1 MSVEFL
7 EPVLQI
13 LEKIKSESGKEVLLV
28 ENNEMAAYVEAK
40 IAGEGDENHY
50 ISFSPKGGDM
60 INHTVAA
67 KALQILR
74 VCKTPSEERKTA
86 VAYQEHLNT
95 ARMSIALEVE
105 KKPHLQIAMND
116 HHMTSTW
123 ILSLINQLISQPAS
137 INVEREIYES
147 YPELKEFQR
156 ASIEAQFN
164 DFNLTLSKE
173 VEQLSPS
180 IIYNSSAIMNYVY
193 LRHMDDIL
201 GTDYISRLNYIVKK
215 SRSEKLYNYT
225 RDNLKDNVISD
236 MEMIDYWAETLGI
249 KDWYLWTST

>member
-7 EPVLQI
+7 KPVWDI
-13 LEKIKSESGKEVLLV
+13 LEKIREVSNKEVILV
-28 ENNEMAAYVEAK
+28 ENSDMAAAVEAK
-40 IAGEGDENHY
+40 IAGEGDDNHY
-50 ISFSPKGGDM
+50 ISFSPKAGPV

-74 VCKTPSEERKTA
+74 VCKTPVEERKTA

-95 ARMSIALEVE
+95 ARMSMALEVQ

-137 INVEREIYES
+137 INVEREIYNS
-147 YPELKEFQR
+147 YPELHEFQR
-156 ASIEAQFN
+156 ESIDAQFR

-173 VEQLSPS
+173 VEELSPS
-180 IIYNSSAIMNYVY
+180 IIYNSSAIMNYVF
-193 LRHMDDIL
+193 LRHMDDII
-201 GTDYISRLNYIVKK
+201 GSDYISGLNYVVKK
-215 SRSEKLYNYT
+215 IRSEKLYNYT
-225 RDNLKDNVISD
+225 KENLKDSVISD
-236 MEMIDYWAETLGI
+236 KEIIDYWAETLGI
-249 KDWYLWTST
+249 KDWYLWT